1 MTFEEASI
9 ESIAEQLALQSKAI
23 GTTKW
28 DHMSEA
34 KDMCEEFTQHQRNIL
49 LKQLK
54 DRNIINMSK
63 NPISQK
69 DESILD
75 LSKDNEV
82 LEANNVTN
90 ETDTEPVNTGGG
102 AEWVAF
108 MGHIP
113 HSEFDYLKSEMEKFD
128 APYIMSAEAGKYE
141 HFHFLAKIRPRQY
154 HNFACKNFVKRYKL
168 KGRAHKGTPRQYGK
182 VKEIKDISKMMTY
195 TMKDKKYVTN
205 MSTEEIETIIKMKID
220 DVENTKNEMNG
231 EIKDKMI
238 KYVNENINEYI
249 INKKCIDSRKI
260 IRMAI
265 IGFMIERKATIIR
278 TTIERY
284 YFYYIAHTDN
294 EVFKENA
301 KAIYD
306 ELYEI

>member
-1 MTFEEASI
+1 MTLEKAFHEKWADKTCQQVLDEVEAELDGADMTPPWNKITEEDKKK
-9 ESIAEQLALQSKAI
+9 LL
-23 GTTKW
+23 
-28 DHMSEA
+28 
-34 KDMCEEFTQHQRNIL
+34 KDM
-49 LKQLK
+49 
-54 DRNIINMSK
+54 NIINMSK
-63 NPISQK
+63 NLISQK
-69 DESILD
+69 DELIPD
-75 LSKDNEV
+75 LSNDNEV
-82 LEANNVTN
+82 SEANEETN
-90 ETDTEPVNTGGG
+90 ETDTKPVNTGGG
-102 AEWVAF
+102 TEWVAF

-113 HSEFDYLKSEMEKFD
+113 HTEFDYLKSEMEKFN

-141 HFHFLAKIRPRQY
+141 HFHFLAKITPRQY
-154 HNFACKNFVKRYKL
+154 HNFACKNFVKKYKL
-168 KGRAHKGTPRQYGK
+168 KGRATKSNPRQYGK

-195 TMKDKKYVTN
+195 TMKDKNYVTN

-238 KYVNENINEYI
+238 KYVNEKINNYI
-249 INKKCIDSRKI
+249 TNKKYIDSRKV

-265 IGFMIERKATIIR
+265 IDFMIERKATIIR

-294 EVFKENA
+294 DVFKENT
-301 KAIYD
+301 KSIYD